1 MPVAFATAA
10 EDPKNL
16 ESMVRRRCRN
26 AFRNLKLLDRIV
38 PDIERVLDIE
48 GDPLL
53 PDGFDPDADPALP
66 TPWWTPTGNGSL
78 GGDGR

>member
-1 MPVAFATAA
+1 
-10 EDPKNL
+10 
-16 ESMVRRRCRN
+16 MVRRRCRN